1 MCGILGLVSFEP
13 VAPRLVAGADR
24 LLSRGE
30 HSTGAATFDG
40 TFFWDHGGL
49 GPANVVFHGYD
60 LAQLRGSIGL
70 AHTRY
75 ATTGGSTPELLLR
88 NRQPVAS
95 DRPGLR
101 TCANGDLVNLASARR
116 RLQSRGYMFQSEVDA
131 RVIQYGLIE
140 RMLERRVHEADSTV
154 EYVAR
159 LFDSVRDLHGDLTGA
174 YSALT
179 ITERGMLAFKDPKG
193 IRPCAMALRDRP
205 GTMFGGRE
213 VIFASESSVMNYF
226 GDYHEVRELE
236 PGEMVFVEKDTL
248 RIHRA
253 RAGEDRGAFCFFEF
267 VYFARPDSKFKARV
281 VEAARSDLG
290 KVLAG
295 EYAQYRGKVD
305 VVLGVPGTGVS
316 AGMEM
321 AHAWGVPYHN
331 GIIKVGNKR
340 SFQEPSPEQRRKAI
354 DDKFLF
360 IKEFIDGKRVA
371 VVDDSNV
378 RGTTARKIVARLFD
392 LGASAVHLFYF
403 CPEVVGPC
411 YYGIDT
417 PDRSKLIAAGRSNAE
432 ICAWIGASSVNYISI
447 DGLIRGLR
455 IPRDELCLACID
467 LRYPTS
473 TAEVDERVAL
483 RNAEQSRPA
492 AGPDGKGG

>member
-1 MCGILGLVSFEP
+1 MCGVLGLVSFEP
-13 VAPRLVAGADR
+13 VAPRLVNGADR

-30 HSTGAATFDG
+30 HSTGASTFDG

-49 GPANVVFHGYD
+49 GPAGVVFHGYD
-60 LAQLRGSIGL
+60 LSQLRGTIGI

-101 TCANGDLVNLASARR
+101 TCANGDLVNLASARK

-131 RVIQYGLIE
+131 RVIQYALIE
-140 RMLERRVHEADSTV
+140 RMLERQVHESASTE

-159 LFDSVRDLHGDLTGA
+159 LFDAVRDLHGDLVGA

-179 ITERGMLAFKDPKG
+179 ITERGMLVFKDPNG
-193 IRPCAMALRDRP
+193 IRPCAMAFREKP
-205 GTMFGGRE
+205 GAMFGGRE

-226 GDYHEVRELE
+226 GDYHEVRELA
-236 PGEMVFVEKDTL
+236 PGEMVFVETDSLKV
-248 RIHRA
+248 HRA
-253 RAGEDRGAFCFFEF
+253 RAQQGKGAFCFFEW
-267 VYFARPDSKFKARV
+267 VYFARPDSQFKGRV
-281 VEAARSDLG
+281 VEAARSELG
-290 KVLAG
+290 KELA
-295 EYAQYRGKVD
+295 EECTRFKDKVD

-321 AHAWGVPYHN
+321 AHRWGVPYHN

-378 RGTTARKIVARLFD
+378 RGTTARKITARLFA
-392 LGASAVHLFYF
+392 LGAREVHLFYF

-417 PDRSKLIAAGRSNAE
+417 PDRSKLIAAGRSNDE
-432 ICAWIGASSVNYISI
+432 ICAWIGATSVNYISI
-447 DGLIRGLR
+447 EGLVKGLR
-455 IPRDELCLACID
+455 IPQDELCLACIN
-467 LRYPTS
+467 LKYPTS
-473 TAEVDERVAL
+473 TGEVEERLAL
-483 RNAEQSRPA
+483 RNAEQA
-492 AGPDGKGG
+492 ASGAGKATLE